1 MFFIFFAIYWFAWN
15 SKNFSISVIRI
26 NSTEP
31 WISSNSTPILFLVC
45 TNSSCIYHRR
55 KDKRIQRNQ
64 LHLTNLNLSGYHHAE
79 DCLATKQTKLQTS
92 TNPTTNPTIFI
103 GRRRTKLYSTIY
115 YQKWTRAWLEKLQL
129 PRNIIT
135 CICRDRLNLS
145 KLNAHESLQVNEVD
159 NQNC

>member
-1 MFFIFFAIYWFAWN
+1 MDIV
-15 SKNFSISVIRI
+15 KLH
-26 NSTEP
+26 
-31 WISSNSTPILFLVC
+31 SNRLFLVC

-92 TNPTTNPTIFI
+92 TNLTTNPTIFI
-103 GRRRTKLYSTIY
+103 GRRRTKLYST
-115 YQKWTRAWLEKLQL
+115 TRYTTRNGLGLGSEKLQL

-145 KLNAHESLQVNEVD
+145 KLNAHGSLQVNEVD